1 MSNENKADDEIYD
14 KLYEIIQSA
23 VRSEVQRTLAQQGNT
38 GAAGTDS
45 ASGGRTSDSMT
56 ARADNGTADTTQR
69 NVSQLSEEEIAAKIA
84 AMAEYS
90 DDGYDNAGSDNSGFE
105 AVAEVPRGNISH
117 AADAAHTANRAYTAN
132 TAHPDDMKSRLV
144 AYYAAIHEKNQK
156 RIKTGMICMFV
167 IPVVFLILLFTMQS
181 SKIVYLVLWIVSLF
195 ILCGYLIAV
204 EYSDYSLQE
213 KLEALGVDDHGVD
226 GSLIGPDVLEKD
238 IKAMK
243 ERMGL

>member
-1 MSNENKADDEIYD
+1 MSNGNKADDEIYD
-14 KLYEIIQSA
+14 KLYEMIQSA
-23 VRSEVQRTLAQQGNT
+23 VQSEVQRTLAQQGGSQGSS
-38 GAAGTDS
+38 GAGN
-45 ASGGRTSDSMT
+45 SDTMH
-56 ARADNGTADTTQR
+56 ADHVDI
-69 NVSQLSEEEIAAKIA
+69 SQLSEAEIAARLA
-84 AMAEYS
+84 AMAESSDGS
-90 DDGYDNAGSDNSGFE
+90 DDDSNYSNDISTK
-105 AVAEVPRGNISH
+105 AVAAVQPVNT
-117 AADAAHTANRAYTAN
+117 ADMAPAN
-132 TAHPDDMKSRLV
+132 TAHEDDMKSRLV

-156 RIKTGMICMFV
+156 KIKTGMICMFV

-226 GSLIGPDVLEKD
+226 GSLIGPEVLEND
-238 IKAMK
+238 IQSMK

>member
-1 MSNENKADDEIYD
+1 MSNGNKADEEIYD
-14 KLYEIIQSA
+14 KLYEMIQSA
-23 VRSEVQRTLAQQGNT
+23 VQSEVQRTLAQQGGSQGSS
-38 GAAGTDS
+38 GAGN
-45 ASGGRTSDSMT
+45 SDT
-56 ARADNGTADTTQR
+56 AHADHADI
-69 NVSQLSEEEIAAKIA
+69 SQLSEAEIAARIA
-84 AMAEYS
+84 AMAESS
-90 DDGYDNAGSDNSGFE
+90 DDSDDDSNYSNDIGTK
-105 AVAEVPRGNISH
+105 AVAAVSPVNM
-117 AADAAHTANRAYTAN
+117 APADMTPANAI
-132 TAHPDDMKSRLV
+132 HEDDVKSRLL
-144 AYYAAIHEKNQK
+144 AYYAAIHEKNRK

-213 KLEALGVDDHGVD
+213 KLEALGVDEHGVD

-238 IKAMK
+238 IQSMK

>member
-1 MSNENKADDEIYD
+1 MSNGNKADEEIYN
-14 KLYEIIQSA
+14 KLYEMIQSA
-23 VRSEVQRTLAQQGNT
+23 VQSEVQRTLAQQGVSQGSSQSSS
-38 GAAGTDS
+38 GAGSLD
-45 ASGGRTSDSMT
+45 T
-56 ARADNGTADTTQR
+56 AHADHADHADI
-69 NVSQLSEEEIAAKIA
+69 SQLSEAEIAARIA
-84 AMAEYS
+84 AMAESS
-90 DDGYDNAGSDNSGFE
+90 DDSDDDSNYSNDIGTK
-105 AVAEVPRGNISH
+105 AVAAVSPVNM
-117 AADAAHTANRAYTAN
+117 APADMTPENAIHE
-132 TAHPDDMKSRLV
+132 DDMKKRLV

-213 KLEALGVDDHGVD
+213 KLEALGVDEHGVD

-238 IKAMK
+238 IQSMK

>member
-14 KLYEIIQSA
+14 KLYEMIQSA
-23 VRSEVQRTLAQQGNT
+23 VRSEVQRTLVQQGGSQGSS
-38 GAAGTDS
+38 GAG
-45 ASGGRTSDSMT
+45 
-56 ARADNGTADTTQR
+56 NADTAH
-69 NVSQLSEEEIAAKIA
+69 VDISQLSEAEIAARIA
-84 AMAEYS
+84 AMAESS
-90 DDGYDNAGSDNSGFE
+90 DDSDDDSNYSNDIGTK
-105 AVAEVPRGNISH
+105 AVTAVSPVNM
-117 AADAAHTANRAYTAN
+117 APAD
-132 TAHPDDMKSRLV
+132 TAHEDDMKSRLV
-144 AYYAAIHEKNQK
+144 AYYAAIHEKNRK

-181 SKIVYLVLWIVSLF
+181 SKIVYLVLWIASLF

-213 KLEALGVDDHGVD
+213 KLEALGVDEHGVD

-238 IKAMK
+238 IQSMK